1 MKFRL
6 FFQFMRRLAKI
17 NDCIF
22 ILALMRNHLI
32 KGRRVS
38 QKNWRCKNMQIFFFL
53 FTSNQISILFRDLI
67 LTIYWQN
74 QFESIKSL
82 KQADLC
88 CWCGTIFARKND
100 WLLASNSVLYRLKLT
115 LFFFYFCVD
124 KNIFSNIKR
133 PVVPFNG
140 KFMSHRFARLFLQ
153 SFYGTLM
160 SIDILNCLILIS
172 WKIYLKNRFRT
183 PNLWEETS
191 EFIWV
196 KFTSDHEIVRI

>member
-1 MKFRL
+1 
-6 FFQFMRRLAKI
+6 MRRLAKI

-53 FTSNQISILFRDLI
+53 FTSNQISILFRNLI
-67 LTIYWQN
+67 LTIIYYILA
-74 QFESIKSL
+74 ESIWVNQKFKTSGSL
-82 KQADLC
+82 
-88 CWCGTIFARKND
+88 
-100 WLLASNSVLYRLKLT
+100 LLVRDNFRTKKRLAAGVQLSPVLFKIN
-115 LFFFYFCVD
+115 FIFFYFCVD
-124 KNIFSNIKR
+124 KNIISNIKR

-140 KFMSHRFARLFLQ
+140 EFMSHRFARLFSQ
-153 SFYGTLM
+153 SFHGTLM

-183 PNLWEETS
+183 PNL
-191 EFIWV
+191 
-196 KFTSDHEIVRI
+196 